1 MINKANEFDIDDL
14 HVGLKAQFEVDVDEK
29 TIQLFA
35 ESSGD
40 YNPLHIDAAY
50 AKTTRFENRIAHGAF
65 QVGLASSMVG
75 MHLPGRHALVT
86 NIQACFPAPLKYPTR
101 VRVRGELTVWNPG
114 FQSGRLKVV
123 VETQQSQVT
132 AEIHVTFTLHELLE
146 NEKKN
151 PVDAYEKDCSSDSVK
166 GNLPW
171 LLITGASGGLGA
183 QLVEILL
190 EKYRVIAV
198 IRNHSLPS
206 ELDGREGVFPIQ
218 VDLASGPSVFAS
230 LESQL
235 PKQLYGVIH
244 CAWPIPN
251 KAGLLKSDDEAIVRH
266 VSFGSSVTIGL
277 ARLLWNR
284 VGAEGGRFVALGSDA
299 GTNRPVVGLS
309 AYSLGK
315 ATLEHT
321 IRLLASEMACKR
333 ITVNGVSPNL
343 VPTGM
348 NKSLSKRQLLT
359 VKAQIPQGR
368 LCTATDV
375 VECILF
381 LLSPSA
387 SYISGQIIPLTGA
400 QL

>member
-1 MINKANEFDIDDL
+1 MINKADDLDIDDL
-14 HVGLKAQFEVDVDEK
+14 HVGKKAQFEVDVDEK
-29 TIQLFA
+29 AIQLYA

-40 YNPLHIDAAY
+40 YNPLHIDEEY
-50 AKTTRFENRIAHGAF
+50 ANTTRFGNRIAHGAF
-65 QVGLASSMVG
+65 QVGLASRMAG
-75 MHLPGRHALVT
+75 MHLPGLRALVT
-86 NIQACFPAPLKYPTR
+86 NIQASFPAPLQYPSR
-101 VRVRGELTVWNPG
+101 VKVKGELTVWNPG
-114 FQSGRLKVV
+114 FQSGRLKVL

-132 AEIHVTFTLHELLE
+132 AEIHVTFTLHELQD
-146 NEKKN
+146 NEKKALDD
-151 PVDAYEKDCSSDSVK
+151 PCEDKQPSESIE

-171 LLITGASGGLGA
+171 VLVTGASGGLGS
-183 QLVEILL
+183 QLVEKLL
-190 EKYRVIAV
+190 ENYRVIALT
-198 IRNHSLPS
+198 RSNSLPP
-206 ELDGREGVFPIQ
+206 ELDSRKGVFPIQ
-218 VDLASGPSVFAS
+218 VDLSAGSSVFAD

-235 PKQLYGVIH
+235 PDQLYGVIH

-251 KAGLLKSDDEAIVRH
+251 KSGLIKSDDEVIASH
-266 VSFGSSVTIGL
+266 VNFGSSVAVGL

-284 VGAEGGRFVALGSDA
+284 VGADGGRFVALGSDA
-299 GTNRPVVGLS
+299 GTIRPVAGMS

-321 IRLLASEMACKR
+321 IRLLAAEMACKG

-368 LCTATDV
+368 LCTVTDV
-375 VECILF
+375 VGSILF
-381 LLSPSA
+381 LLSPSS

>member
-1 MINKANEFDIDDL
+1 MDNKANELNVDDL
-14 HVGLKAQFEVDVDEK
+14 NVGMKTQFEVDVDEK
-29 TIQLFA
+29 SIQLFA

-40 YNPLHIDAAY
+40 YNPLHVDAAY
-50 AKTTRFENRIAHGAF
+50 AETTRFENRIAHGAF
-65 QVGLASSMVG
+65 QVGLASRMAG
-75 MHLPGRHALVT
+75 MHLPGRRALLT
-86 NIQACFPAPLKYPTR
+86 NFQASFPTPLKYPAR

-132 AEIHVTFTLHELLE
+132 AEIHVSFTLHELQE
-146 NEKKN
+146 DEKKK
-151 PVDAYEKDCSSDSVK
+151 PVDAIENKSPSESVK
-166 GNLPW
+166 SNLPW
-171 LLITGASGGLGA
+171 LLVTGASGGLGA
-183 QLVEILL
+183 QLVEKLL
-190 EKYRVIAV
+190 ENYRVIAV
-198 IRNHSLPS
+198 TRTHSLPS
-206 ELDGREGVFPIQ
+206 ELESRAGVFPVQ
-218 VDLASGPSVFAS
+218 VDLASGPSVFDDLA
-230 LESQL
+230 SQL
-235 PKQLYGVIH
+235 PQQLYGVIH
-244 CAWPIPN
+244 CAWPVPN
-251 KAGLLKSDDEAIVRH
+251 KAGLLKSDDEAIARH

-284 VGAEGGRFVALGSDA
+284 VGEEGGRFVALGSDA
-299 GTNRPVVGLS
+299 GTIRPVVGLS

-321 IRLLASEMACKR
+321 IRLLASEMACR
-333 ITVNGVSPNL
+333 GITVNGVSPNL

-375 VECILF
+375 LESILF
-381 LLSPSA
+381 LLSPSS